1 MYEMSFLNEVEL
13 LMRDLIK
20 LTKGLTKDYTLGDSS
35 FSTAARKL
43 LYINSKYVIYIHQ
56 EELF

>member
-1 MYEMSFLNEVEL
+1 MSFLNEVEL